1 MHPDH
6 TSNIHSEM
14 IETLANTAG
23 MRELLGDKF
32 NAFANA
38 MAEMPH
44 TAIRANRLKITP
56 EELSRLIGQEL
67 ESVPWCE
74 DGFYLPES
82 FRAGKSP
89 LYHAG
94 LYYIQEP
101 SAMSAAE
108 ALGVKPGDRV
118 LDLCAAPGGKSTQLA
133 GKLGGSGLLVCND
146 ISRSRLKALV
156 KNLELAGVTNALV
169 CCEEPRKLVGAFPE
183 FFDKILIDA
192 PCSGEGMFR
201 KDRDVLKAYTPQK
214 PSYFAQITKDI
225 LQHAAQMLAPGGR
238 ILFSTCT
245 FNKLENEAAI
255 EEFLTNNA
263 DFRITKI
270 AMHGSE
276 GFSAGFGKFGEDVRR
291 LFPHKVRG
299 EGHFLALLQKDGQAN
314 HSEHRTSPHTL
325 PSFKKPSRSQL
336 ATFHAFAANAFNRK
350 FDDNELFVMGDT
362 LYTMP
367 HGVPNLDG
375 IRLVKTGLRLGEFK
389 QSRFEPSQALAL
401 ALTQGDTKRSIDFAH
416 TSSEVVKYL
425 KGETL
430 AIPSTSSNGWTLVC
444 TEGYPLGWGKALGG
458 SLKNK
463 YNRNWLMN

>member
-1 MHPDH
+1 MESTH
-6 TSNIHSEM
+6 TSSTHNEM
-14 IETLANTAG
+14 IETLANIAG
-23 MRELLGDKF
+23 MRELLGGEWD
-32 NAFANA
+32 AFANA
-38 MAEMPH
+38 MGETSHA
-44 TAIRANRLKITP
+44 AIRANRLKITP

-67 ESVPWCE
+67 EGVPWCK
-74 DGFYLPES
+74 DGFYLPDG

-108 ALGVKPGDRV
+108 ALGVEPGEHV

-133 GKLGGSGLLVCND
+133 GKLQGSGLLVCND

-156 KNLELAGVTNALV
+156 KNLELAGVTNSLV
-169 CCEEPRKLVGAFPE
+169 TCEEPHKLTNAFPD

-201 KDRDVLKAYTPQK
+201 KDKDVFKAYTPQK
-214 PSYFAQITKDI
+214 PSYFAQVAQNI
-225 LQHAAQMLAPGGR
+225 LQSAALMLAPGGR

-245 FNKLENEAAI
+245 FNKLENENAI
-255 EEFLTNNA
+255 EQFLANNPN
-263 DFRITKI
+263 FSTVPI
-270 AMHGSE
+270 AMQGSDD
-276 GFSAGFGKFGEDVRR
+276 FSTGFGNVSANVRR

-299 EGHFLALLQKDGQAN
+299 EGHFLALLQKDKPP
-314 HSEHRTSPHTL
+314 HDKYKSPSYAS
-325 PSFKKPSRSQL
+325 SFKKPSRSQSEI
-336 ATFHAFAANAFNRK
+336 FHDFAADTFNRK
-350 FDDNELFVMGDT
+350 FDDNILFVMGDT

-367 HGVPNLDG
+367 HGLPNLDG

-389 QSRFEPSQALAL
+389 QARFEPSQALAL
-401 ALTQGDTKRSIDFAH
+401 ALTQNDATRSISFSH
-416 TSSEVVKYL
+416 TSSEVVRYL

-430 AIPSTSSNGWTLVC
+430 ALSGNHPNGWTLVC
-444 TEGYPLGWGKALGG
+444 TDGYPIGWGKVLGG
-458 SLKNK
+458 TLKNK